1 MLASKAQKK
10 AKFVWETFIKFSQNF
25 NLMAKN
31 LGDAKFIQSKQTSL
45 EMRRELNC
53 ARSILFCAFLVNALL
68 VELIKCALAGGF

>member
-1 MLASKAQKK
+1 
-10 AKFVWETFIKFSQNF
+10 
-25 NLMAKN
+25 MAKN